1 MDADDREPVTLAV
14 WWMPAW
20 LPLGCAVG
28 ALSAVGWAC
37 GASPGLALALSAMLL
52 VPGAALFACDDVGA
66 PARWLAGSAA
76 LLTLAFLWAGVA
88 AVPLRPPALLGGLLI
103 AALVAIWRRRGRVA
117 LRIDGW
123 LPAGLALTALIAA
136 LRVAQLAPLDAPAWV
151 DGVHHTLLVRI
162 AAERGLPP
170 WDPRPYLPFAP
181 LAYHWGY
188 HVIIA
193 GAALLGGASAPPDLP
208 QTMLAGGQVLGV
220 AAAVAWGSAAAAL
233 WQRRSAGVIA
243 LALVGVV
250 SIMPAY
256 YVSWGRY
263 TLLCGL
269 ALAPGLL
276 CAAWQPAPRRLIDGA
291 RLSLLLAGLSLVHLP
306 LTLLVGV
313 GALLL
318 RLARRR
324 AGVLLGASL
333 GSALLTAPWLGLLL
347 ANASTRPGDL
357 VGNPWYNQLPAAL
370 LYAASN
376 PFILAIA
383 ALAGCYGIARRR
395 RLAAALV
402 LWCAGAVLL
411 ANPTL
416 IGLPYLALVTNELL
430 AITLFAPAALLIG
443 GSALLA
449 PRRRLTRLIIGA
461 LLIGITAQSAWGA
474 RDIVRR
480 DTIGATRDDLAA
492 LAWLAGH
499 TPGDARIAVNAAP
512 WLGHVAR
519 GADGGWW
526 ALPLSGRQTSV
537 PPVVYSYAPGEIA
550 GALRREA
557 AAISLECGDA
567 ASAVAR
573 ARQAGYTHLY
583 ASDRGT
589 CFVPAALAS
598 LPGIERVFA
607 NATVAIY
614 AIHRGG
620 SGP

>member
-1 MDADDREPVTLAV
+1 MDAVDRRLVVPRTLRL
-14 WWMPAW
+14 PAW

-28 ALSAVGWAC
+28 TLAAVAWAC
-37 GASPGLALALSAMLL
+37 GAPPTLALALAGVLL
-52 VPGAALFACDDVGA
+52 VPGAALFAHDDVGA

-76 LLTLAFLWAGVA
+76 VLTLAFLWAGVA
-88 AVPLRPPALLGGLLI
+88 AAPLRQPALFGGLL
-103 AALVAIWRRRGRVA
+103 ASALVAAWRRRGWVTV
-117 LRIDGW
+117 RIDGW
-123 LPAGLALTALIAA
+123 LPAGLVLVALVGA
-136 LRVAQLAPLDAPAWV
+136 LRVVQIAPLDAPAWV

-193 GAALLGGASAPPDLP
+193 GAAVLGGTSAALELP
-208 QTMLAGGQVLGV
+208 RTMLASGQVLGV
-220 AAAVAWGSAAAAL
+220 AVAVAWGSAAAL
-233 WQRRSAGVIA
+233 IWQRRSAGVVA

-256 YVSWGRY
+256 YISWGRY

-269 ALAPGLL
+269 ALAPGVIG
-276 CAAWQPAPRRLIDGA
+276 AAWQPAQHRRHDIAQLG
-291 RLSLLLAGLSLVHLP
+291 LLLAGLSLVHLP

-318 RLARRR
+318 RLTRRQA
-324 AGVLLGASL
+324 AGLLGASL
-333 GSALLTAPWLGLLL
+333 GSALLTAPWLGMLL
-347 ANASTRPGDL
+347 ANAGTRPDDL
-357 VGNPWYNQLPAAL
+357 AGNPWYNQVPVAL

-376 PFILAIA
+376 PFILAVA

-395 RLAAALV
+395 PLAAALV
-402 LWCAGAVLL
+402 LWCTAAVLL

-416 IGLPYLALVTNELL
+416 VGVPYLALVTNELL

-443 GSALLA
+443 GALRA
-449 PRRRLTRLIIGA
+449 PRQRMARLIGGA
-461 LLIGITAQSAWGA
+461 LLIGIVGQGAWGA

-492 LAWLAGH
+492 LVWLAAN
-499 TPGDARIAVNAAP
+499 TPSDARIAVNAAP

-537 PPVVYSYAPGEIA
+537 PPVVYNYGPGDIA
-550 GALRREA
+550 SELRREA
-557 AAISLECGDA
+557 AAIGLECGDA
-567 ASAVAR
+567 PTAVER
-573 ARQAGYTHLY
+573 ARRAGYTHVY

-589 CFVPAALAS
+589 CFVPAALVA

-607 NATVAIY
+607 NDTVAIY
-614 AIHRGG
+614 AISRAPHL
-620 SGP
+620 P